1 MADLSTLKRDA
12 GRHAAD
18 MVQSGMLVGLGT
30 GSTAYFAIERI
41 AERLRDEA
49 GFSVKA
55 VSTSFS
61 TTLLCEKMGIPL
73 LNVGSVSALDVAID
87 GADEIDP
94 ARNLIKGRGAAHL
107 IEKIVA
113 RMAKKFVV
121 VADETKRV
129 KTLGASMP
137 VPIEVHPLAL
147 ASLTKQVMDLTGAE
161 RVEVRMAGKSKDGPV
176 ISDSGNLIV
185 DAWISGIED
194 PKALAETLDAL
205 PGCVG
210 HGVFAGLCS
219 QVILATSEGL
229 VEF

>member
-18 MVQSGMLVGLGT
+18 LVRSGMLVGLGT

-113 RMAKKFVV
+113 RMAKRFVV

-129 KTLGASMP
+129 KTLGTSMP

-176 ISDSGNLIV
+176 ISDSGNLPRHR
-185 DAWISGIED
+185 GR
-194 PKALAETLDAL
+194 
-205 PGCVG
+205 G
-210 HGVFAGLCS
+210 AGR
-219 QVILATSEGL
+219 GG
-229 VEF
+229 